1 MPTIPARPRPVPDLN
16 LVFHPQQDAAYVHF
30 EDATAHPFDPAAGP
44 IGRRNAWWLAE
55 ASLLSYWSADEVEA
69 RYTAAGLESEPVFG
83 GTTQCY
89 LAWSA
94 STVLVSFRGTE
105 PGEPGDTLDDVTF
118 ALTSWDHPGTH
129 VHAGFKVALDRVWP
143 HLEERL
149 KALAASRSVW
159 FAGHS
164 LGGALATLAADRY
177 PSTAG
182 VCTLGSP
189 RVGDVAFATG
199 HTARFGRRSLRVVND
214 ADIVTHVPPPVP
226 YRHTGMGLYVDPDGH
241 VSEARPALRHF
252 FRALF
257 GNPRHV
263 KEIMSGL
270 HSGTLHEA
278 PDFLLDHMPRA
289 YTWSLWNDYARHGN

>member
-1 MPTIPARPRPVPDLN
+1 VPTIPTRPRPVPDLN

-30 EDATAHPFDPAAGP
+30 EGSAAHPFDPAPGP

-55 ASLLSYWSADEVEA
+55 AALLSYWNADEVNA
-69 RYTAAGLESEPVFG
+69 RYDAAGLESEPVFG

-89 LAWSA
+89 LAWNTSA
-94 STVLVSFRGTE
+94 VLVSFRGTE

-129 VHAGFKVALDRVWP
+129 VHAGFKTALTRVWP

-149 KALAASRSVW
+149 RTLAASRTVW

-164 LGGALATLAADRY
+164 LGAALATLAADRY
-177 PSTAG
+177 PLTAG

-189 RVGDVAFATG
+189 RVGDVAFSAA
-199 HTARFGRRSLRVVND
+199 HTSRFGRRSLRVVND
-214 ADIVTHVPPPVP
+214 ADIVTHVPPPLP
-226 YRHTGMGLYVDPDGH
+226 YRHTGTGLYIDPDGH
-241 VSEARPALRHF
+241 ASSEHPALRHF
-252 FRALF
+252 FRTLF

-270 HSGTLHEA
+270 HAGTLHEA

-289 YTWSLWNDYARHGN
+289 YTWSLWNAYAEHGN